1 MWDKQNHSIKVE
13 MGFQVLESNLYCK
26 CDLNPSLSLA
36 DFSNEFYQEIIN
48 NQLIVEYLIEEP
60 NIL

>member
-1 MWDKQNHSIKVE
+1 

-26 CDLNPSLSLA
+26 CDLNPLLSLS

>member
-1 MWDKQNHSIKVE
+1 
-13 MGFQVLESNLYCK
+13 MGFQVLESNLHCK
-26 CDLNPSLSLA
+26 CDLNPSWSLS

-48 NQLIVEYLIEEP
+48 DKLIVEYLIEVP